1 MSPSGKAEAFD
12 ASMRRFESYHPSHYF
27 IMNNRVVFTGNS
39 NPKLAE
45 KVAENL
51 GVKLGSMKVGS
62 FSDGEINVEI
72 NENVRGKDTFIIQ
85 STNHPAEKNL
95 MELILIIDALKRASV
110 RSITAVIPYFGYSRQ
125 DRRARS
131 ARVPITAKVVANM
144 LTSMGV
150 ERLLTI
156 DLHADQIQGFF
167 DIPVDNIY
175 ATPLFLAD
183 IHKQN
188 YQDTIIV
195 SPDVGGVVRARALA
209 KQLNSDLAIVD
220 KRRPEAN
227 VSEVMQIIGDVKD
240 KCCIIVDDI
249 CDTAGTLCHAADAL
263 KDQGASKVFAYIT
276 HPIFSGKADQNINN
290 STIDGIIV
298 TDTIKL
304 SKKIN
309 DTGKIRQITVAEML
323 AETLRRIDNKE
334 SVSSLFIE

>member
-1 MSPSGKAEAFD
+1 MANSKNNTMIFSGNANKTLAKLVAKNLGITLGKA
-12 ASMRRFESYHPSHYF
+12 S
-27 IMNNRVVFTGNS
+27 
-39 NPKLAE
+39 
-45 KVAENL
+45 
-51 GVKLGSMKVGS
+51 VKT
-62 FSDGEINVEI
+62 FSDGEISVEI
-72 NENVRGKDTFIIQ
+72 EENVRGQDVYIIQ
-85 STNHPAEKNL
+85 SLCDPVNNNL
-95 MELILIIDALKRASV
+95 MELLIMADALKRSSV
-110 RSITAVIPYFGYSRQ
+110 ERISVVLPYFGYSRQ

-144 LTSMGV
+144 LIGMGV

-188 YQDTIIV
+188 YKDIIVV

-209 KQLNSDLAIVD
+209 KQLNTDLAIVD

-227 VSEVMQIIGDVKD
+227 VSEVMQIIGDVNG

-263 KDQGASKVFAYIT
+263 KEKGASSVFAYIT
-276 HPIFSGKADQNINN
+276 HPIFSGKADQNIIN
-290 STIDGIIV
+290 STIDSIIV
-298 TDTIKL
+298 TDTINL
-304 SKKIN
+304 SKKIL

>member
-1 MSPSGKAEAFD
+1 MVDIKTSMIFSGNANRALAKSVAKNLGITLGKA
-12 ASMRRFESYHPSHYF
+12 S
-27 IMNNRVVFTGNS
+27 
-39 NPKLAE
+39 
-45 KVAENL
+45 
-51 GVKLGSMKVGS
+51 VKT
-62 FSDGEINVEI
+62 FSDGEISVEI
-72 NENVRGKDTFIIQ
+72 EENVRGQDIYIIQ
-85 STNHPAEKNL
+85 PLCDPVNDNL
-95 MELILIIDALKRASV
+95 MELLIMVDALKRSSV
-110 RSITAVIPYFGYSRQ
+110 ERISVVLPYFGYSRQ

-290 STIDGIIV
+290 STIDEIIV

>member
-1 MSPSGKAEAFD
+1 MVDIKTSMIFSGNANKALAKSVAKNLGITLGKA
-12 ASMRRFESYHPSHYF
+12 S
-27 IMNNRVVFTGNS
+27 
-39 NPKLAE
+39 
-45 KVAENL
+45 
-51 GVKLGSMKVGS
+51 VKT
-62 FSDGEINVEI
+62 FSDGEISVEI
-72 NENVRGKDTFIIQ
+72 EENVRGQDIYIIQ
-85 STNHPAEKNL
+85 PLCDPVNDNL
-95 MELILIIDALKRASV
+95 MELLIMVDALKRSSV
-110 RSITAVIPYFGYSRQ
+110 ERISVVLPYFGYSRQ

-227 VSEVMQIIGDVKD
+227 VSQVMQIIGDVKD

-263 KDQGASKVFAYIT
+263 KDKGASKVFAYIT

>member
-1 MSPSGKAEAFD
+1 MVDIKTSMIFSGNANKALAKSVAKNLGITLGKA
-12 ASMRRFESYHPSHYF
+12 S
-27 IMNNRVVFTGNS
+27 
-39 NPKLAE
+39 
-45 KVAENL
+45 
-51 GVKLGSMKVGS
+51 VKT
-62 FSDGEINVEI
+62 FSDGEISVEI
-72 NENVRGKDTFIIQ
+72 EENVRGQDIYIIQ
-85 STNHPAEKNL
+85 PLCDPVNNNL
-95 MELILIIDALKRASV
+95 MELLIMVDALKRSSV
-110 RSITAVIPYFGYSRQ
+110 DRISVVLPYFGYSRQ

-188 YQDTIIV
+188 YKDTIIV

-209 KQLNSDLAIVD
+209 KQLNTDLAIVD

-227 VSEVMQIIGDVKD
+227 VSEVMQIIGDVKE

-263 KDQGASKVFAYIT
+263 KEQGASAVFAYIT
-276 HPIFSGKADQNINN
+276 HPIFSGKADQNI
-290 STIDGIIV
+290 SSSSIDGIIV
-298 TDTIKL
+298 TDTINL
-304 SKKIN
+304 SKKIIN
-309 DTGKIRQITVAEML
+309 TGKIRQITVAEML

>member
-1 MSPSGKAEAFD
+1 MVDIKTSMIFSGNANKALAKSVAKNLGTTLGKA
-12 ASMRRFESYHPSHYF
+12 S
-27 IMNNRVVFTGNS
+27 
-39 NPKLAE
+39 
-45 KVAENL
+45 
-51 GVKLGSMKVGS
+51 VKT
-62 FSDGEINVEI
+62 FSDGEISVEI
-72 NENVRGKDTFIIQ
+72 EENVRGQDIYIIQ
-85 STNHPAEKNL
+85 PLCDPVNDNL
-95 MELILIIDALKRASV
+95 MELLIMVDALKRSSV
-110 RSITAVIPYFGYSRQ
+110 ERISVVLPYFGYSRQ

-263 KDQGASKVFAYIT
+263 KEQGASKVFAYIT

-323 AETLRRIDNKE
+323 AETLRRIDNK
-334 SVSSLFIE
+334 

>member
-1 MSPSGKAEAFD
+1 MVDIKTSMIFSGNANKALAKSVAKNLGIILGKA
-12 ASMRRFESYHPSHYF
+12 S
-27 IMNNRVVFTGNS
+27 
-39 NPKLAE
+39 
-45 KVAENL
+45 
-51 GVKLGSMKVGS
+51 VKT
-62 FSDGEINVEI
+62 FSDGEISVEI
-72 NENVRGKDTFIIQ
+72 EENVRGQDVYIIQ
-85 STNHPAEKNL
+85 PLCDPVNNNL
-95 MELILIIDALKRASV
+95 MELLIMVDALKRSSV
-110 RSITAVIPYFGYSRQ
+110 ERISVVLPYFGYSRQ

-188 YQDTIIV
+188 YKDTIIV

-227 VSEVMQIIGDVKD
+227 VSEVMQIIGDVEG

-263 KDQGASKVFAYIT
+263 KEKGASAVFAYIT
-276 HPIFSGKADQNINN
+276 HPIFSGKADQNITKSN
-290 STIDGIIV
+290 IDGIIV
-298 TDTIKL
+298 TDTIQL
-304 SKKIN
+304 SKKIT

>member
-1 MSPSGKAEAFD
+1 MVDIKTSMIFSGNANKALAKSVAKNLGITLGKA
-12 ASMRRFESYHPSHYF
+12 S
-27 IMNNRVVFTGNS
+27 
-39 NPKLAE
+39 
-45 KVAENL
+45 
-51 GVKLGSMKVGS
+51 VKT
-62 FSDGEINVEI
+62 FSDGEISVEI
-72 NENVRGKDTFIIQ
+72 DENVRGQDIYIIQ
-85 STNHPAEKNL
+85 PLCDPVNNNL
-95 MELILIIDALKRASV
+95 MELLIMVDALKRSSV
-110 RSITAVIPYFGYSRQ
+110 DRISVVLPYFGYSRQ

-188 YQDTIIV
+188 YKDTIIV

-227 VSEVMQIIGDVKD
+227 VSEVMQIIGDVKG

-263 KDQGASKVFAYIT
+263 KEQGASSVFAYIT
-276 HPIFSGKADQNINN
+276 HPIFSGKADQNI
-290 STIDGIIV
+290 SSSSIDGIIV
-298 TDTIKL
+298 TDTISL
-304 SKKIN
+304 SKKII

>member
-1 MSPSGKAEAFD
+1 MVDIKTSMIFSGNANKLLAKSVAKNLGITLGKA
-12 ASMRRFESYHPSHYF
+12 S
-27 IMNNRVVFTGNS
+27 
-39 NPKLAE
+39 
-45 KVAENL
+45 
-51 GVKLGSMKVGS
+51 VKT
-62 FSDGEINVEI
+62 FSDGEISVEI
-72 NENVRGKDTFIIQ
+72 EENVRGQDVYIIQ
-85 STNHPAEKNL
+85 PLCDPVNDNL
-95 MELILIIDALKRASV
+95 MELLIMVDALKRSSV
-110 RSITAVIPYFGYSRQ
+110 ERISVVLPYFGYSRQ

-188 YQDTIIV
+188 YHDTIIV

-263 KDQGASKVFAYIT
+263 KEQGASKVFAYIT
-276 HPIFSGKADQNINN
+276 HPIFSGKADHNINN

>member
-1 MSPSGKAEAFD
+1 MKLL
-12 ASMRRFESYHPSHYF
+12 
-27 IMNNRVVFTGNS
+27 TGNS
-39 NPKLAE
+39 NKSLSQKISKHLKTKLVHSSIRRFA
-45 KVAENL
+45 
-51 GVKLGSMKVGS
+51 
-62 FSDGEINVEI
+62 DGEIYIEI
-72 NENVRGKDTFIIQ
+72 NENIRGNSIFLIQ
-85 STNHPAEKNL
+85 SISSPANDNL
-95 MELILIIDALKRASV
+95 MELLIMADALKRSSV
-110 RSITAVIPYFGYSRQ
+110 ERISVVLPYFGYSRQ

-188 YQDTIIV
+188 YDDIIVV

-209 KQLNSDLAIVD
+209 KQLNTDLAIVD

-227 VSEVMQIIGDVKD
+227 VSEVMQIIGDING

-263 KDQGASKVFAYIT
+263 KDEGASAVYAYIT
-276 HPIFSGKADQNINN
+276 HPIFSGKADQNIKE
-290 STIDGIIV
+290 SSIDGIIV

-304 SKKIN
+304 DKKII
-309 DTGKIRQITVAEML
+309 DTQKIRQITVSEML

-334 SVSSLFIE
+334 SVSSLFVE

>member
-1 MSPSGKAEAFD
+1 MVDIKTSMIFSGNANKALAKSVAKNLGITLGKA
-12 ASMRRFESYHPSHYF
+12 S
-27 IMNNRVVFTGNS
+27 
-39 NPKLAE
+39 
-45 KVAENL
+45 
-51 GVKLGSMKVGS
+51 VKT
-62 FSDGEINVEI
+62 FSDGEISVEI
-72 NENVRGKDTFIIQ
+72 EENVRGQDIYIIQ
-85 STNHPAEKNL
+85 PLCDPVNDNL
-95 MELILIIDALKRASV
+95 MELLIMVDALKRSSV
-110 RSITAVIPYFGYSRQ
+110 ERISVVLPYFGYSRQ

-263 KDQGASKVFAYIT
+263 KEQGASKVFAYIT

>member
-1 MSPSGKAEAFD
+1 MVDIKSTMIFSGNANKPLAKLVAKNLGTTLGKA
-12 ASMRRFESYHPSHYF
+12 
-27 IMNNRVVFTGNS
+27 T
-39 NPKLAE
+39 
-45 KVAENL
+45 
-51 GVKLGSMKVGS
+51 VKT
-62 FSDGEINVEI
+62 FSDGEISVEI
-72 NENVRGKDTFIIQ
+72 EENVRGQDVYIIQ
-85 STNHPAEKNL
+85 PLCDPVNNNL
-95 MELILIIDALKRASV
+95 MELLIMADALKRSSV
-110 RSITAVIPYFGYSRQ
+110 ERISVVLPYFGYSRQ

-188 YQDTIIV
+188 YDDVIVV

-209 KQLNSDLAIVD
+209 KQLNTDLAIVD

-227 VSEVMQIIGDVKD
+227 VSEVMQIIGDIKG
-240 KCCIIVDDI
+240 KCCVIVDDI
-249 CDTAGTLCHAADAL
+249 CVTAGTLCHAADAL
-263 KDQGASKVFAYIT
+263 KDKGASAVYAYIT
-276 HPIFSGKADQNINN
+276 HPIFSGNADQNIIE
-290 STIDGIIV
+290 STIDSIIV

-304 SKKIN
+304 SKKII
-309 DTGKIRQITVAEML
+309 DTEKIRQITVSEML

-334 SVSSLFIE
+334 SVSSLFVE

>member
-1 MSPSGKAEAFD
+1 MVDIKTSMIFSGNANKA
-12 ASMRRFESYHPSHYF
+12 
-27 IMNNRVVFTGNS
+27 
-39 NPKLAE
+39 LA
-45 KVAENL
+45 KSVAKNL
-51 GVKLGSMKVGS
+51 GVTLGKASVKT
-62 FSDGEINVEI
+62 FSDGEISVEI
-72 NENVRGKDTFIIQ
+72 EENVRGQDIYIIQ
-85 STNHPAEKNL
+85 PLCDPVNDNL
-95 MELILIIDALKRASV
+95 MELLIMVDALKRSSV
-110 RSITAVIPYFGYSRQ
+110 ERISVVLPYFGYSRQ

-276 HPIFSGKADQNINN
+276 HPIFSGKADQNISN

>member
-1 MSPSGKAEAFD
+1 MVDIKTSMIFSGNANKALAKSVAKNLGITLGKA
-12 ASMRRFESYHPSHYF
+12 S
-27 IMNNRVVFTGNS
+27 
-39 NPKLAE
+39 
-45 KVAENL
+45 
-51 GVKLGSMKVGS
+51 VKT
-62 FSDGEINVEI
+62 FSDGEISVEI
-72 NENVRGKDTFIIQ
+72 EENVRGQDIYIIQ
-85 STNHPAEKNL
+85 PLCDPVNDNL
-95 MELILIIDALKRASV
+95 MELLIMVDALKRSSV
-110 RSITAVIPYFGYSRQ
+110 ERISVVLPYFGYSRQ

-227 VSEVMQIIGDVKD
+227 VSEVMQIIGDVKN

-263 KDQGASKVFAYIT
+263 KEQGASKVFAYIT

-304 SKKIN
+304 SKRIN

>member
-1 MSPSGKAEAFD
+1 MVDLKTSMIFSGNANKTLAKSVAKNLGMTVGKA
-12 ASMRRFESYHPSHYF
+12 S
-27 IMNNRVVFTGNS
+27 
-39 NPKLAE
+39 
-45 KVAENL
+45 
-51 GVKLGSMKVGS
+51 VKT
-62 FSDGEINVEI
+62 FSDGEISVEI
-72 NENVRGKDTFIIQ
+72 EENVRGQDVYIIQ
-85 STNHPAEKNL
+85 PLCDPVNNNL
-95 MELILIIDALKRASV
+95 MELLIMADALKRSSV
-110 RSITAVIPYFGYSRQ
+110 ERISVVLPYFGYSRQ

-183 IHKQN
+183 IHKQS
-188 YQDTIIV
+188 YDDIIVV

-227 VSEVMQIIGDVKD
+227 VSEVMQIIGDVKG

-263 KDQGASKVFAYIT
+263 KDKGASAVYAYIT
-276 HPIFSGKADQNINN
+276 HGIFSGKADQNIIK

-304 SKKIN
+304 SKRIT
-309 DTGKIRQITVAEML
+309 DTKKIRQITVAEML

-334 SVSSLFIE
+334 SVSSLFVE

>member
-1 MSPSGKAEAFD
+1 MIFSGNANKALAKSVAKNLGITLGKA
-12 ASMRRFESYHPSHYF
+12 S
-27 IMNNRVVFTGNS
+27 
-39 NPKLAE
+39 
-45 KVAENL
+45 
-51 GVKLGSMKVGS
+51 VKT
-62 FSDGEINVEI
+62 FSDGEISVEI
-72 NENVRGKDTFIIQ
+72 EENVRGQDIYIIQ
-85 STNHPAEKNL
+85 PLSDPVNDNL
-95 MELILIIDALKRASV
+95 MELLIMVDALKRSSV
-110 RSITAVIPYFGYSRQ
+110 ERISVVLPYFGYSRQ

-276 HPIFSGKADQNINN
+276 HPIFSGKADQNISN

>member
-1 MSPSGKAEAFD
+1 MANEKNNTMIFSGNANKTLAKLVAKNLGITLGKA
-12 ASMRRFESYHPSHYF
+12 S
-27 IMNNRVVFTGNS
+27 
-39 NPKLAE
+39 
-45 KVAENL
+45 
-51 GVKLGSMKVGS
+51 VKT
-62 FSDGEINVEI
+62 FSDGEISVEI
-72 NENVRGKDTFIIQ
+72 EENVRGQDVYIIQ
-85 STNHPAEKNL
+85 SLCDPVNNNL
-95 MELILIIDALKRASV
+95 MELLIMADALKRSSV
-110 RSITAVIPYFGYSRQ
+110 ERISVVLPYFGYSRQ

-144 LTSMGV
+144 LIGMGV

-167 DIPVDNIY
+167 DIPVDNVY

-188 YQDTIIV
+188 YENIIVV

-227 VSEVMQIIGDVKD
+227 VSEVMQIIGDVES

-263 KDQGASKVFAYIT
+263 KEKGASSVYAYIT
-276 HPIFSGKADQNINN
+276 HPIFSGKADQNIIN
-290 STIDGIIV
+290 SSIDSIIV
-298 TDTIKL
+298 TDTINL
-304 SKKIN
+304 SKKIL

>member
-1 MSPSGKAEAFD
+1 MVDIKSTMIFSGNANKPLA
-12 ASMRRFESYHPSHYF
+12 
-27 IMNNRVVFTGNS
+27 
-39 NPKLAE
+39 KLVS
-45 KVAENL
+45 KNL
-51 GVKLGSMKVGS
+51 GVTLGKATVKT
-62 FSDGEINVEI
+62 FSDGEISVEI
-72 NENVRGKDTFIIQ
+72 EENVRGQDVYIIQ
-85 STNHPAEKNL
+85 PLCDPVNNNL
-95 MELILIIDALKRASV
+95 MELLIMADALKRSSV
-110 RSITAVIPYFGYSRQ
+110 ERISVVLPYFGYSRQ

-188 YQDTIIV
+188 YDDVIVV

-209 KQLNSDLAIVD
+209 KQLNTDLAIVD

-227 VSEVMQIIGDVKD
+227 VSEVMQIIGDIKG

-263 KDQGASKVFAYIT
+263 KNEGASAVYAYIT
-276 HPIFSGKADQNINN
+276 HPIFSGKADHNIME

-304 SKKIN
+304 SKKIA
-309 DTGKIRQITVAEML
+309 DTEKIRQITVSEML

>member
-1 MSPSGKAEAFD
+1 MVDIKSSMIFSGNANKALAKSVAKNLGITLGKA
-12 ASMRRFESYHPSHYF
+12 S
-27 IMNNRVVFTGNS
+27 
-39 NPKLAE
+39 
-45 KVAENL
+45 
-51 GVKLGSMKVGS
+51 VKT
-62 FSDGEINVEI
+62 FSDGEISVEI
-72 NENVRGKDTFIIQ
+72 DENVRGQDIYIIQ
-85 STNHPAEKNL
+85 PLCDPVNNNL
-95 MELILIIDALKRASV
+95 MELLIMVDALKRSSV
-110 RSITAVIPYFGYSRQ
+110 DRISVVLPYFGYSRQ

-188 YQDTIIV
+188 YKDIIIV

-209 KQLNSDLAIVD
+209 KQLNTDLAIVD

-227 VSEVMQIIGDVKD
+227 VSEVMQIIGDVKG

-263 KDQGASKVFAYIT
+263 KEQGASSVFAYIT
-276 HPIFSGKADQNINN
+276 HPIFSGKADQNI
-290 STIDGIIV
+290 SSSSIDGIIV
-298 TDTIKL
+298 TDTINL
-304 SKKIN
+304 SKKIIN
-309 DTGKIRQITVAEML
+309 TGKIRQITVAEML

>member
-1 MSPSGKAEAFD
+1 MVDIKSSMIFSGNANKALAKSVAKHLGITLGKA
-12 ASMRRFESYHPSHYF
+12 S
-27 IMNNRVVFTGNS
+27 
-39 NPKLAE
+39 
-45 KVAENL
+45 
-51 GVKLGSMKVGS
+51 VKT
-62 FSDGEINVEI
+62 FSDGEISVEI
-72 NENVRGKDTFIIQ
+72 DENVRGQDIYIIQ
-85 STNHPAEKNL
+85 PLCDPVNNNL
-95 MELILIIDALKRASV
+95 MELLIMVDALKRSSV
-110 RSITAVIPYFGYSRQ
+110 DRISVVLPYFGYSRQ

-188 YQDTIIV
+188 YKDKIIV

-227 VSEVMQIIGDVKD
+227 VSEVMQIIGDVKG

-263 KDQGASKVFAYIT
+263 KEQGASSVFAYIT
-276 HPIFSGKADQNINN
+276 HPIFSGKADQNI
-290 STIDGIIV
+290 SSSSIDGIIV
-298 TDTIKL
+298 TDTISL
-304 SKKIN
+304 SKKII

>member
-1 MSPSGKAEAFD
+1 MVDIKTSMIFSGNANKALAKSVAKNLGIILGKA
-12 ASMRRFESYHPSHYF
+12 S
-27 IMNNRVVFTGNS
+27 
-39 NPKLAE
+39 
-45 KVAENL
+45 
-51 GVKLGSMKVGS
+51 VKT
-62 FSDGEINVEI
+62 FSDGEISVEI
-72 NENVRGKDTFIIQ
+72 EENVRGQDVYIIQ
-85 STNHPAEKNL
+85 PLCDPVNNNL
-95 MELILIIDALKRASV
+95 MELLIMVDALKRSSV
-110 RSITAVIPYFGYSRQ
+110 ERISVVLPYFGYSRQ

-188 YQDTIIV
+188 YKDTIIV

-227 VSEVMQIIGDVKD
+227 VSEVMQIIGDVEG

-263 KDQGASKVFAYIT
+263 KEKGASAVFAYIT
-276 HPIFSGKADQNINN
+276 HPIFSGKADQNITKSN
-290 STIDGIIV
+290 IDGIIV
-298 TDTIKL
+298 TDTIQL
-304 SKKIN
+304 SKKIS

>member
-1 MSPSGKAEAFD
+1 MVDIKTSMIFSGNANKALAKSVAKNLGITLGKA
-12 ASMRRFESYHPSHYF
+12 S
-27 IMNNRVVFTGNS
+27 
-39 NPKLAE
+39 
-45 KVAENL
+45 
-51 GVKLGSMKVGS
+51 VKT
-62 FSDGEINVEI
+62 FSDGEISVEI
-72 NENVRGKDTFIIQ
+72 EENVRGQDIYIIQ
-85 STNHPAEKNL
+85 PLCDPVNDNL
-95 MELILIIDALKRASV
+95 MELLIMVDALKRSSV
-110 RSITAVIPYFGYSRQ
+110 ERISVVLPYFGYSRQ

-263 KDQGASKVFAYIT
+263 KEQGASKVFAYIT
-276 HPIFSGKADQNINN
+276 HPIFSGKADHNINN

>member
-1 MSPSGKAEAFD
+1 MVDIKSSMIFSGNANKALAKSVAKNLGITLGKA
-12 ASMRRFESYHPSHYF
+12 S
-27 IMNNRVVFTGNS
+27 
-39 NPKLAE
+39 
-45 KVAENL
+45 
-51 GVKLGSMKVGS
+51 VKT
-62 FSDGEINVEI
+62 FSDGEISVEI
-72 NENVRGKDTFIIQ
+72 DENVRGQDIYIIQ
-85 STNHPAEKNL
+85 PLCDPVNNNL
-95 MELILIIDALKRASV
+95 MELLIMVDALKRSSV
-110 RSITAVIPYFGYSRQ
+110 DRISVVLPYFGYSRQ

-188 YQDTIIV
+188 YKDTIIV

-227 VSEVMQIIGDVKD
+227 VSEVMQIIGDVKG

-263 KDQGASKVFAYIT
+263 KEQAASSVFAYIT
-276 HPIFSGKADQNINN
+276 HPIFSGKANLNI
-290 STIDGIIV
+290 SSSSIDGIIV
-298 TDTIKL
+298 TDTISL
-304 SKKIN
+304 SKKII
-309 DTGKIRQITVAEML
+309 DTGTIRQISVAQML

>member
-1 MSPSGKAEAFD
+1 MVDIKTSMIFSGNALGKA
-12 ASMRRFESYHPSHYF
+12 S
-27 IMNNRVVFTGNS
+27 
-39 NPKLAE
+39 
-45 KVAENL
+45 
-51 GVKLGSMKVGS
+51 VKT
-62 FSDGEINVEI
+62 FSDGEISVEI
-72 NENVRGKDTFIIQ
+72 EENVRGQDIYIIQ
-85 STNHPAEKNL
+85 PLCDPVNDNL
-95 MELILIIDALKRASV
+95 MELLIMVDALKRSSV
-110 RSITAVIPYFGYSRQ
+110 ERISVVLPYFGYSRQ

-276 HPIFSGKADQNINN
+276 HPIFSGKADQNISN

>member
-1 MSPSGKAEAFD
+1 MVDIKSSMIFSGNANKALAKSVAKNLGITLGKA
-12 ASMRRFESYHPSHYF
+12 S
-27 IMNNRVVFTGNS
+27 
-39 NPKLAE
+39 
-45 KVAENL
+45 
-51 GVKLGSMKVGS
+51 VKT
-62 FSDGEINVEI
+62 FSDGEISVEI
-72 NENVRGKDTFIIQ
+72 DENVRGQDIYIIQ
-85 STNHPAEKNL
+85 PLCDPVNDNL
-95 MELILIIDALKRASV
+95 MELLIMVDALKRSSV
-110 RSITAVIPYFGYSRQ
+110 ERISVVLPYFGYSRQ

-188 YQDTIIV
+188 YKDTIIV

-209 KQLNSDLAIVD
+209 KQLNTDLAIVD

-227 VSEVMQIIGDVKD
+227 VSEVMQIIGDVKG

-263 KDQGASKVFAYIT
+263 KEQGASAVFAYIT
-276 HPIFSGKADQNINN
+276 HPIFSGKANQNISN

-298 TDTIKL
+298 TDTINL
-304 SKKIN
+304 SKKII
-309 DTGKIRQITVAEML
+309 DTGKIRQITVAQML

>member
-1 MSPSGKAEAFD
+1 MVDIKSTMIFSGNANKPLAKMVAQNLGMTLGKA
-12 ASMRRFESYHPSHYF
+12 S
-27 IMNNRVVFTGNS
+27 
-39 NPKLAE
+39 
-45 KVAENL
+45 
-51 GVKLGSMKVGS
+51 VKT
-62 FSDGEINVEI
+62 FSDGEISVEI
-72 NENVRGKDTFIIQ
+72 EENVRGQDVYIIQ
-85 STNHPAEKNL
+85 PLCDPVNNNL
-95 MELILIIDALKRASV
+95 MEVLIMADALKRSSV
-110 RSITAVIPYFGYSRQ
+110 ERISVVLPYFGYSRQ

-144 LTSMGV
+144 LTVMGV

-167 DIPVDNIY
+167 DIPVDNVY

-188 YQDTIIV
+188 YDNLIVV

-209 KQLNSDLAIVD
+209 KQLNCDLAIVD

-227 VSEVMQIIGDVKD
+227 VSEVMQIIGDIKG

-263 KDQGASKVFAYIT
+263 KDEGASSVYAYIT
-276 HPIFSGKADQNINN
+276 HPIFSGKADQNIKE

-304 SKKIN
+304 AKKIA
-309 DTGKIRQITVAEML
+309 DTGKIRQITVSEML

-334 SVSSLFIE
+334 SVSSLFVE

>member
-1 MSPSGKAEAFD
+1 MKL
-12 ASMRRFESYHPSHYF
+12 M
-27 IMNNRVVFTGNS
+27 TCNS
-39 NPKLAE
+39 NKSLSNEIASIL
-45 KVAENL
+45 NL
-51 GVKLGSMKVGS
+51 TLTDATIKKFADEEM
-62 FSDGEINVEI
+62 FVEI
-72 NENVRGKDTFIIQ
+72 NENVRGQDVYIIQ
-85 STNHPAEKNL
+85 PLCDPVNNNL
-95 MELILIIDALKRASV
+95 MELLIMADALKRSSV
-110 RSITAVIPYFGYSRQ
+110 ERISVVLPYFGYSRQ

-183 IHKQN
+183 IHKQS
-188 YQDTIIV
+188 YDDVIVV

-209 KQLNSDLAIVD
+209 KQLNTDLAIVD

-227 VSEVMQIIGDVKD
+227 VSEVMQIIGDIKG
-240 KCCIIVDDI
+240 KCCVIVDDI

-263 KDQGASKVFAYIT
+263 KNEGASAVYAYIT
-276 HPIFSGKADQNINN
+276 HPIFSGKADQNIME

-304 SKKIN
+304 SKKII
-309 DTGKIRQITVAEML
+309 DTDKIRQITVSEML

-334 SVSSLFIE
+334 SVSSLFVE

>member
-1 MSPSGKAEAFD
+1 MVDIKTSMIFSGNANKALAKSVAKNLGITLGKA
-12 ASMRRFESYHPSHYF
+12 S
-27 IMNNRVVFTGNS
+27 
-39 NPKLAE
+39 
-45 KVAENL
+45 
-51 GVKLGSMKVGS
+51 VKT
-62 FSDGEINVEI
+62 FSDGEISVEI
-72 NENVRGKDTFIIQ
+72 EENVRGQDIYIIQ
-85 STNHPAEKNL
+85 PLCDPVNDNL
-95 MELILIIDALKRASV
+95 MELLIMVDALKRSSV
-110 RSITAVIPYFGYSRQ
+110 ERISVVLPYFGYSRQ

-188 YQDTIIV
+188 YQGTIIV

-227 VSEVMQIIGDVKD
+227 VSEVMQIIGDVKG

-263 KDQGASKVFAYIT
+263 KVQGASKVFAYIT

>member
-1 MSPSGKAEAFD
+1 MVDIKTSMIFSGNANKALAKSVAKNLGITLGKA
-12 ASMRRFESYHPSHYF
+12 S
-27 IMNNRVVFTGNS
+27 
-39 NPKLAE
+39 
-45 KVAENL
+45 
-51 GVKLGSMKVGS
+51 VKT
-62 FSDGEINVEI
+62 FSDGEISVEI
-72 NENVRGKDTFIIQ
+72 EENVRGQDIYIIQ
-85 STNHPAEKNL
+85 PLCDPVNDNL
-95 MELILIIDALKRASV
+95 MELLIMVDALKRSSV
-110 RSITAVIPYFGYSRQ
+110 ERISVVLPYFGYSRQ

>member
-1 MSPSGKAEAFD
+1 MVDIKSSMIFSGNANKALAKSVAKNLGITLGKA
-12 ASMRRFESYHPSHYF
+12 S
-27 IMNNRVVFTGNS
+27 
-39 NPKLAE
+39 
-45 KVAENL
+45 
-51 GVKLGSMKVGS
+51 VKT
-62 FSDGEINVEI
+62 FSDGEISVEI
-72 NENVRGKDTFIIQ
+72 DENVRGQDIYIIQ
-85 STNHPAEKNL
+85 PLCDPVNNNL
-95 MELILIIDALKRASV
+95 MELLIMVDALKRSSV
-110 RSITAVIPYFGYSRQ
+110 DRISVVLPYFGYSRQ

-188 YQDTIIV
+188 YKDIIIV

-209 KQLNSDLAIVD
+209 KQLNTDLAIVD

-227 VSEVMQIIGDVKD
+227 VSEVMQIIGDVKG

-263 KDQGASKVFAYIT
+263 KEQGASAVFAYIT
-276 HPIFSGKADQNINN
+276 HPIFSGKADQNI
-290 STIDGIIV
+290 SSSSIDGIIV
-298 TDTIKL
+298 TDTINL
-304 SKKIN
+304 SKKIIN
-309 DTGKIRQITVAEML
+309 TGKIRQITVAEML

>member
-1 MSPSGKAEAFD
+1 MVDIKSSMIFSGNANKALAKSVAKNLGITLGKA
-12 ASMRRFESYHPSHYF
+12 S
-27 IMNNRVVFTGNS
+27 
-39 NPKLAE
+39 
-45 KVAENL
+45 
-51 GVKLGSMKVGS
+51 VKT
-62 FSDGEINVEI
+62 FSDGEISVEI
-72 NENVRGKDTFIIQ
+72 DENVRGQDIYIIQ
-85 STNHPAEKNL
+85 PLCDPVNNNL
-95 MELILIIDALKRASV
+95 MELLIMVDALKRSSV
-110 RSITAVIPYFGYSRQ
+110 DRISVVLPYFGYSRQ

-188 YQDTIIV
+188 YKDTIIV

-227 VSEVMQIIGDVKD
+227 VSEVMQIIGDVKG

-263 KDQGASKVFAYIT
+263 KEQGASKVFAYIT

>member
-1 MSPSGKAEAFD
+1 MVDIKTSMIFSGNANKALAKSVAKNLGITLGKA
-12 ASMRRFESYHPSHYF
+12 S
-27 IMNNRVVFTGNS
+27 
-39 NPKLAE
+39 
-45 KVAENL
+45 
-51 GVKLGSMKVGS
+51 VKT
-62 FSDGEINVEI
+62 FSDGEISVEI
-72 NENVRGKDTFIIQ
+72 EENVRGQDIYIIQ
-85 STNHPAEKNL
+85 PLCDPVNDNL
-95 MELILIIDALKRASV
+95 MELLIMVDALKRSSV
-110 RSITAVIPYFGYSRQ
+110 ERISVVLPYFGYSRQ

-195 SPDVGGVVRARALA
+195 SPDVGGVVRARAVA

-227 VSEVMQIIGDVKD
+227 VSEVMQIIGDVKN

-263 KDQGASKVFAYIT
+263 KEQGASKVFAYIT

-304 SKKIN
+304 SKRIN

>member
-1 MSPSGKAEAFD
+1 MVDIKTSMIFSGNANKALAKSVAKNLGNTLGKA
-12 ASMRRFESYHPSHYF
+12 S
-27 IMNNRVVFTGNS
+27 
-39 NPKLAE
+39 
-45 KVAENL
+45 
-51 GVKLGSMKVGS
+51 VKT
-62 FSDGEINVEI
+62 FSDGEISVEI
-72 NENVRGKDTFIIQ
+72 EENVRGQDIYIIQ
-85 STNHPAEKNL
+85 PLCDPVNDNL
-95 MELILIIDALKRASV
+95 MELLIMVDALKRSSV
-110 RSITAVIPYFGYSRQ
+110 ERISVVLPYFGYSRQ

>member
-1 MSPSGKAEAFD
+1 MVDIKSSMIFSGNANKALAKSVAKNLGITLGKA
-12 ASMRRFESYHPSHYF
+12 S
-27 IMNNRVVFTGNS
+27 
-39 NPKLAE
+39 
-45 KVAENL
+45 
-51 GVKLGSMKVGS
+51 VKT
-62 FSDGEINVEI
+62 FSDGEISVEI
-72 NENVRGKDTFIIQ
+72 DENVRGQDIYIIQ
-85 STNHPAEKNL
+85 PLCDPVNNNL
-95 MELILIIDALKRASV
+95 MELLIMVDALKRSSV
-110 RSITAVIPYFGYSRQ
+110 DRISAVLPYFGYSRQ

-188 YQDTIIV
+188 YKDTIIV

-227 VSEVMQIIGDVKD
+227 VSEVMQIIGDVKG
-240 KCCIIVDDI
+240 KCCIIVDDM

-263 KDQGASKVFAYIT
+263 KGQGASSVFAYIT
-276 HPIFSGKADQNINN
+276 HPIFSGKADQNI
-290 STIDGIIV
+290 SSSSIDEIIV
-298 TDTIKL
+298 TDTISL
-304 SKKIN
+304 SKKIV
-309 DTGKIRQITVAEML
+309 DTGKIRQITVAQML